1 MSTHCAP
8 IENAF
13 TQNYPYPAI
22 RVSRVVRETNR
33 KIGDFQ
39 LTAETAAQLV
49 MDEIGVLIGNCGSTR
64 QILDHLVRL
73 ALTPYPSRWVVAV
86 HSTELL
92 RQWYAQLHG
101 VATTKVRG
109 GSEGECF
116 WLHGN
121 CWFTRLEQL
130 PSLAESPQFDSLIA
144 GLIVVD
150 PQLRSPHARGVG
162 GQSWQGHDRPELVNS
177 FRQKLRASGQQV
189 PLILMTERPA
199 MSLNTLPA
207 QRAFALESLW
217 FADGGRL
224 RVGPPYQGA

>member
-1 MSTHCAP
+1 MSVDTVSD
-8 IENAF
+8 E
-13 TQNYPYPAI
+13 QSGLGNYPYPAI
-22 RVSRVVRETNR
+22 RVSRIVRETNR

-49 MDEIGVLIGNCGSTR
+49 MDEIGLLIGNCGSTNH
-64 QILDHLVRL
+64 ILQQLLKL
-73 ALTPYPSRWVVAV
+73 AVAPYPARWVVAV
-86 HSTELL
+86 HSKALL
-92 RQWYAQLHG
+92 RQWYSQ
-101 VATTKVRG
+101 VYDVPTTAICLD
-109 GSEGECF
+109 SEGETA
-116 WLHGN
+116 WLYGN

-130 PSLAESPQFDSLIA
+130 LPLAGSPQFTAPVA

-150 PQLRSPHARGVG
+150 PQLRSPHARGIG
-162 GQSWQGHDRPELVNS
+162 NQSWKGHDRPELVNS
-177 FRQKLRASGQQV
+177 FRQKLRTNGQQV

-217 FADGGRL
+217 FADGNRL

>member
-1 MSTHCAP
+1 MSADTVSD
-8 IENAF
+8 E
-13 TQNYPYPAI
+13 QSMLGNYPYPAI
-22 RVSRVVRETNR
+22 RVSRIVRETNR

-49 MDEIGVLIGNCGSTR
+49 MDEIGLLIGNCGPTK
-64 QILDHLVRL
+64 QMLQQLLKL
-73 ALTPYPSRWVVAV
+73 AAAPYPARWVVAV
-86 HSTELL
+86 HSKALL
-92 RQWYAQLHG
+92 RQWYSQVHDVPTTSI
-101 VATTKVRG
+101 VAD
-109 GSEGECF
+109 SEGETA
-116 WLHGN
+116 WLYGN

-130 PSLAESPQFDSLIA
+130 LPLAQSSQFTAPVA

-150 PQLRSPHARGVG
+150 PQLRSPYARGIG
-162 GQSWQGHDRPELVNS
+162 SQSWKGHDRPELVNS